1 MPIFE
6 TASCTAFD
14 GHRRI
19 AAGTPAEVAL
29 AVKHAVDAGAKG
41 PVLVFD
47 DLSSRLVEFDLRGTS
62 DEILARLPAP
72 PSDEEPAPRGPGRP
86 RLGVIARE
94 VTLLPR
100 HWDWLA
106 EQPGGA
112 SATLRRLVE
121 EARRTHRERDAVRLA
136 GEAVDR
142 FMSAMTGNLA
152 NHEEASRAFW
162 RKERERFIQLTDA
175 WPVDV
180 REHVRVLATRAWQ
193 AAIAGD

>member
-1 MPIFE
+1 MPMADTPACI
-6 TASCTAFD
+6 AFD

-19 AAGTPAEVAL
+19 ASGSLSEVAL
-29 AVKHAVDAGAKG
+29 AVKRAVDAGAAG

-47 DLSSRLVEFDLRGTS
+47 ELSSRPVELDLRGAP
-62 DEILARLPAP
+62 DDVLARLPK
-72 PSDEEPAPRGPGRP
+72 PSTDEEPAPRGPGRP

-121 EARRTHRERDAVRLA
+121 EARRSHRERDAVRLA
-136 GEAVDR
+136 GEITRRR
-142 FMSAMTGNLA
+142 F
-152 NHEEASRAFW
+152 R
-162 RKERERFIQLTDA
+162 RE
-175 WPVDV
+175 
-180 REHVRVLATRAWQ
+180 Q
-193 AAIAGD
+193 AKGEQRLLS